1 MKPLTPKPQY
11 SLAELTQ
18 DLGVT
23 IAGDATRLI
32 TGVATIQDAQP
43 GDIAFLMNPLYKK
56 HLQKTK
62 ASAVILTESDAV
74 DCPATAVISRDPYY
88 TYAKIAAFF
97 EYHPKQPVGIHPTVI
112 IGEGCEIDPSVAIGA
127 YTTIADGVKLA
138 ANVVIAEHCT
148 IGEFS
153 EIGENTQLDARVT
166 LYYRTKIGRDVLI
179 ASGVVLGSEGFG
191 ISKHKGAWHKVPQLG
206 RVVIADDVEIGA
218 NTTIDRG
225 AIGDTVI
232 ERGVRIDNQVQLG
245 HNVKIGE
252 YTAIAGC
259 VGIAGS
265 TVIGKNCLIGGAVGI
280 GGHLV
285 IADDVMI
292 TGMSAIT
299 RTIRDAG
306 VYSSGVG
313 GVVPNQEWRK
323 TTARVQRLEQLMQR
337 VKALEFALE
346 ELTERKDE

>member
-1 MKPLTPKPQY
+1 MKPLQQKHQF

-18 DLGVT
+18 NLGVT
-23 IAGDATRLI
+23 IAGDESCLI
-32 TGVATIQDAQP
+32 TGVATIQNARP

-62 ASAVILTESDAV
+62 ASAVILTQSDAV
-74 DCPATAVISRDPYY
+74 DCPAIAIISRDPYF
-88 TYAKIAAFF
+88 TYSQIAAFF
-97 EYHPKQPVGIHPTVI
+97 EYHPRRYAGIHPSAI
-112 IGEGCEIDPSVAIGA
+112 IGENCEIDPSVSIGA
-127 YTTIADGVKLA
+127 YTTIADEVKLA
-138 ANVVIAEHCT
+138 ANVVIGSHCT
-148 IGEFS
+148 IGELT
-153 EIGENTQLDARVT
+153 EIGENTRVDAGVT
-166 LYYRTKIGRDVLI
+166 VYHRSLLGSNVLL
-179 ASGVVLGSEGFG
+179 ASGVVIGSEGFG
-191 ISKHKGAWHKVPQLG
+191 IAKHKGAWHKVPQLG
-206 RVVIADDVEIGA
+206 RVILADDVEVGA

-225 AIGDTVI
+225 AIDDTI
-232 ERGVRIDNQVQLG
+232 ISKGVRIDNQVQIG
-245 HNVKIGE
+245 HNVQIGE

-265 TVIGKNCLIGGAVGI
+265 TVIGKNCLIGGAAGI

-292 TGMSAIT
+292 TGMSSIS

-323 TTARVQRLEQLMQR
+323 NSARVQRLEQLMRR

-346 ELTERKDE
+346 ELTESKDA

>member
-1 MKPLTPKPQY
+1 MKPLQKKLQY

-18 DLGVT
+18 NLGVT
-23 IAGDATRLI
+23 LSGDANCLI
-32 TGVATIQDAQP
+32 TGVATIQNAQP
-43 GDIAFLMNPLYKK
+43 GDIVFLMNPLYKK

-74 DCPATAVISRDPYY
+74 DCPCAAVISRDPYF
-88 TYAKIAAFF
+88 TYAQIAGFF
-97 EYHPKQPVGIHPTVI
+97 EYHPKRQAGIHPTVI
-112 IGEGCEIDPSVAIGA
+112 IGEGCEIDATVSIGA

-138 ANVVIAEHCT
+138 ANVVIGNHCT
-148 IGEFS
+148 IGELT
-153 EIGENTQLDARVT
+153 EIGENTRLDAGVVT
-166 LYYRTKIGRDVLI
+166 YHRTKIGSHVLL
-179 ASGVVLGSEGFG
+179 ASGVVIGSEGFG
-191 ISKHKGAWHKVPQLG
+191 IAKHKGAWHKVPQLG

-218 NTTIDRG
+218 NTTVDRG
-225 AIGDTVI
+225 AIEDTLI
-232 ERGVRIDNQVQLG
+232 EKGVRIDNQVQIG
-245 HNVKIGE
+245 HNVRIGE

-265 TVIGKNCLIGGAVGI
+265 TVIGKNCLVGGAAGI
-280 GGHLV
+280 GGHLE

-292 TGMSAIT
+292 TGMSAIS
-299 RTIRDAG
+299 RTIREAG

-323 TTARVQRLEQLMQR
+323 TSARVQRLEQLMQR

-346 ELTERKDE
+346 ELTERKDA